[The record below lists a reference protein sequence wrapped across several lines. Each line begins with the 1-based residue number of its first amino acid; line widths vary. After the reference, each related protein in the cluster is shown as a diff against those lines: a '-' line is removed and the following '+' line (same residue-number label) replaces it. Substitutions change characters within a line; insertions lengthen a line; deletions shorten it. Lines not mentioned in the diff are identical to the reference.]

1 MEKHNQSALDTGVLI
16 VLSTIDKESVAK
28 ELAQGMV
35 QKKLAACVNILSAC
49 TSIYRWKGKIQEESE
64 YLMVIKTKKENYS
77 QVEKYLKESHP
88 YDVPEIIGWEVTQ
101 GSADYLNWLKAEVQ
115 MNLG

>member
-1 MEKHNQSALDTGVLI
+1 
-16 VLSTIDKESVAK
+16 
-28 ELAQGMV
+28 
-35 QKKLAACVNILSAC
+35 
-49 TSIYRWKGKIQEESE
+49 
-64 YLMVIKTKKENYS
+64 MVIKTKKENYS